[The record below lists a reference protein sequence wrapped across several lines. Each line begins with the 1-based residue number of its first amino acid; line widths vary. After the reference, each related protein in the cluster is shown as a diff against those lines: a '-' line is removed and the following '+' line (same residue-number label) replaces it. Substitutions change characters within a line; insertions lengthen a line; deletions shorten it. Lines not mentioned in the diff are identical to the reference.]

1 MFEAL
6 RHNFSYNWKNNRR
19 KAMKDLTAWFIFGA
33 IILVFVFWG
42 MQRNQQMGAGVGGAA
57 ATVNNDSISP
67 AQLSD
72 AIENLKRDPRMAQL
86 EQMGPDMARQML
98 QRQAMSQLVEME
110 LIRQANQRN
119 HVMTSDAEVREVIT
133 SIPEFNDKGQFRRE
147 RYMNYLAA
155 VHKSPG
161 EFENVVRNQQALR
174 KMVTIFS
181 SALHPLDLSKEKQKS
196 LESMKTNMEF
206 VSVPTDE
213 LVIPETIAAA
223 DVKKFLADVGNKAK
237 IKDYFDTHKTDFTK
251 EEQVKARHILIQAK
265 AGDATAEAAAL
276 AKAKEIQAKAKT
288 EDFAKL
294 ASTYSEDPGS
304 KSSGGLLDFF
314 SRGRMVKEF
323 EDAAFTQPTG
333 QVGEPVKTSY
343 GYHLIKVLEK
353 KPAHSDTLEAAQE
366 TIAERLIARD
376 RTQADMQALEAAL
389 QKSDN
394 ALVSKFVTDHKLKW
408 EETGV
413 FSIDAQSVPKVGQNE
428 ELAAEAFKLSAEHPL
443 AKSLIR
449 QGPHAYITR
458 YKAVPADAKK
468 DAKSDETAIMMR
480 EMMAGRQSEDT
491 LQNWITDMRKNSK
504 IVINGSVSAN
514 TGAPPDSGD

>member
-19 KAMKDLTAWFIFGA
+19 KAMKDITAWFIFGA
-33 IILVFVFWG
+33 IIMVFVFWG
-42 MQRNQQMGAGVGGAA
+42 LQRNQQMGASAGGAA
-57 ATVNNDSISP
+57 AIVNDESISP

-86 EQMGPDMARQML
+86 EQMGADMARQML

-119 HVMTSDAEVREVIT
+119 HVVTSDAEVREVIT
-133 SIPEFNDKGQFRRE
+133 SIPEFNENGQFRKE
-147 RYMNYLAA
+147 RYLNYLSA

-161 EFENVVRNQQALR
+161 EFENVVRNQQSLR

-196 LESMKTNMEF
+196 LESMKANMDF

-223 DVKKFLADVGNKAK
+223 DVKKFLADPANKAK
-237 IKDYFDTHKTDFTK
+237 IKDYFETHKADFSK

-265 AGDATAEAAAL
+265 AGDPAAETAAL
-276 AKAKEIQAKAKT
+276 AKLKEIQAKSKT

-294 ASTYSEDPGS
+294 AQTYSEDPGS
-304 KSSGGLLDFF
+304 KASGGLLDFF

-323 EDAAFTQPTG
+323 EDAAFSQPVG

-353 KPAHSDTLEAAQE
+353 KPAHADTLEVAQD

-376 RTQADMQALEAAL
+376 RTAADMQALEAAL
-389 QKSDN
+389 QKGDAEYVN
-394 ALVSKFVTDHKLKW
+394 KFVIDHKLKW

-413 FSIDAQSVPKVGQNE
+413 FSIDAQSVPKVGQIE
-428 ELAAEAFKLSAEHPL
+428 EMAAEAFKLTAANPL
-443 AKSLIR
+443 AKSLVR

-458 YKAVPADAKK
+458 YKAVPADSKK
-468 DAKSDETAIMMR
+468 DAKTGETADMMR
-480 EMMAGRQSEDT
+480 EMMASRQGEDT
-491 LQNWITDMRKNSK
+491 LQNWINDMRKNSK
-504 IVINGSVSAN
+504 IVISGSAAMN
-514 TGAPPDSGD
+514 TGPMDSGD